1 MHNRLYKYLNNNNM
15 LYKKQF
21 GFYTGHSTEHAK
33 IQLNDQI
40 NSNFEKYHYTLL
52 TFLRPLTMLIV
63 KC

>member
-1 MHNRLYKYLNNNNM
+1 M